1 MNTHRIRRP
10 QIEDAAAIH
19 DLVSA
24 CDLAVLGR
32 VDTTLDDIADEL
44 VEPEFDRDTD
54 GWLAEDS
61 DGRPVG
67 WAWAC
72 RKGDSDNV
80 DVEVLVRPGTE
91 GLSAG
96 LWALVLGR
104 AKEIAAE
111 LGHGGATVDIGVYRA
126 DEAKRAEA
134 GAKGFQPATSF
145 HRMRVDFT
153 APPAAPEPLPGLTL
167 HTGEDEEVRRQA
179 HLVHQEGF
187 ADHFGFIKVGY
198 DAWYQRR
205 EAQSVNDWSQLIV
218 ARMDGEPAAMLHA
231 NNAFVPD
238 EDCGYVG
245 TLATLPAYR
254 GRGLGRHLLLQAFA
268 ADAAR
273 GRKGTIL
280 HVDSNNTT
288 PALGLYTS
296 AGMSPV
302 MVIDVWRR
310 RI

>member
-24 CDLAVLGR
+24 CDQAVLGR
-32 VDTTLDDIADEL
+32 VDTTLEDIADEL

-111 LGHGGATVDIGVYRA
+111 LGHRGATVDIGVYRA
-126 DEAKRAEA
+126 DEPKQAEA
-134 GAKGFQPATSF
+134 RAKGFQPATSF

-218 ARMDGEPAAMLHA
+218 ARIDGEPAAMLHA

-310 RI
+310 RV

>member
-1 MNTHRIRRP
+1 MNTHQLRRP
-10 QIEDAAAIH
+10 TAEDAALIH

-32 VDTTLDDIADEL
+32 VDTPIEDVADEL
-44 VEPEFDRDTD
+44 VEPEFD
-54 GWLAEDS
+54 LDS
-61 DGRPVG
+61 DGWIAEDAGGRAVG

-72 RKGDSDNV
+72 RKADSDNV

-104 AKEIAAE
+104 AKEIATE
-111 LGHGGATVDIGVYRA
+111 LGHAAATVDIGIYRD

-134 GAKGFQPATSF
+134 AGYGFEPGTSF
-145 HRMRVDFT
+145 HRMRIDFAGPVT
-153 APPAAPEPLPGLTL
+153 APDPLPGVTL
-167 HTGEDEEVRRQA
+167 RTGEDEAVRRQA
-179 HLVHQEGF
+179 HHIHQEGF
-187 ADHFGFIKVGY
+187 ADHFGFVKNDY
-198 DAWYQRR
+198 DAWHARR
-205 EAQSVNDWSQLIV
+205 QAQSGNDWSQVIV
-218 ARMDGEPAAMLHA
+218 ASVDGEPAAMIQST
-231 NNAFVPD
+231 NAFVPD

-245 TLATLPAYR
+245 TLSTLPAHR
-254 GRGLGRHLLLQAFA
+254 GRGLGRHLLLESFA
-268 ADAAR
+268 RDAAR

-296 AGMSPV
+296 AGMRPI